1 MCRQKRTRN
10 DDNAQ
15 WLATMRAG
23 LDATLAGLYTNI
35 CTLFGFGPKFVI
47 WCSVDAGMDASPVGA
62 LVVLVV
68 DPPPGGVDT
77 GVVVVGADDAPGR
90 HCE

>member
-1 MCRQKRTRN
+1 MGRK
-10 DDNAQ
+10 DSQ
-15 WLATMRAG
+15 WLATMSGG
-23 LDATLAGLYTNI
+23 LLCTRAGLYTYMP
-35 CTLFGFGPKFVI
+35 TLFGFGPKFVI

-62 LVVLVV
+62 LVVLVE